1 MIKIK
6 IIAVLTILLTTLNV
20 NALEDCKWDNRNGL
34 PCVTITKTPNTSS
47 INGQSVSKKIFTKQ
61 DILVSGEIGRA
72 HV

>member
-34 PCVTITKTPNTSS
+34 PCVTITKTQT
-47 INGQSVSKKIFTKQ
+47 
-61 DILVSGEIGRA
+61 LLL
-72 HV
+72 